1 MSNTVRLTL
10 NGSIRRIQTEKYK
23 FLHQAFGLISLE
35 YYALNDSHRIVRH
48 LSNLIHHTNLTK
60 EHLKY
65 EISLTLRNMAKNLVD
80 SDAIELINMAMAAGY
95 HTHTNSFF
103 N

>member
-1 MSNTVRLTL
+1 
-10 NGSIRRIQTEKYK
+10 
-23 FLHQAFGLISLE
+23 
-35 YYALNDSHRIVRH
+35 
-48 LSNLIHHTNLTK
+48 
-60 EHLKY
+60 
-65 EISLTLRNMAKNLVD
+65 MAKNLVD